1 MDHGLRSHLAS
12 IQIPSKGGKKE
23 YNLMK
28 MKFNFLG
35 GADIVGRMAMS
46 MEGDGK
52 TMLMEYGVSP
62 TKPPEYPLPVP
73 GKIDHM
79 FLTHSHLDHC
89 GMVPAVCGKQNCEL
103 FTTPLSAEIS
113 ELMMY
118 DSLKIA
124 KAEGYPIPYSQQD
137 IEMTMK
143 HVVPLAFE
151 DTIELG
157 NIDVTLHSAGHVP
170 GAAMFEF
177 KADSS
182 TLYTGDIHTED
193 QKLVLGARPR
203 DCKNLFIEGTYG
215 GRNHPP
221 KEDTINA
228 FVAKIDEVIDRGG
241 IVIIPCF
248 AVGRT
253 QEIMLL
259 LKNLGYEMWVDGMG
273 RSVTNLFLD
282 YPEYIRN
289 AKSLKAAKRTFNE
302 IRNNAS
308 RKKAVGGQ
316 IIVTT
321 GGMLDGG
328 PVLTYLRTLKDNP
341 KNAILLVGYQ
351 AEDTNGRMLME
362 QGCINLDGEIVKVSC
377 EVQKFDFSAHA
388 GHDQIVQFIRE
399 CDPENIV
406 IMHSETR
413 ELFLPDLEDYNV
425 ILPQPNVPFEL
436 DI

>member
-1 MDHGLRSHLAS
+1 
-12 IQIPSKGGKKE
+12 
-23 YNLMK
+23 MK

-35 GADIVGRMAMS
+35 GADIVGRMAMT

-52 TMLMEYGVSP
+52 TMLVEYGISP
-62 TKPPEYPLPVP
+62 TKPPEYPLQVP
-73 GKIDHM
+73 GKIDHV

-89 GMVPAVCGKQNCEL
+89 GMIPAVCGKQNCEL
-103 FTTPLSAEIS
+103 FTTPLTAEIA

-124 KAEGYPIPYSQQD
+124 KSEGYPQPYTQKD
-137 IEMTMK
+137 IETTMK
-143 HVVPLAFE
+143 HVVPLTFE

-157 NIDVTLHSAGHVP
+157 NIDVTFRSAGHVP
-170 GAAMFEF
+170 GATMFEF
-177 KADSS
+177 QGDSS
-182 TLYTGDIHTED
+182 TIYSGDIHTED

-228 FVAKIDEVIDRGG
+228 FIAKIDEVIDRGG
-241 IVIIPCF
+241 KVIIPCF

-253 QEIMLL
+253 QELMLL

-273 RSVTNLFLD
+273 RSVTNLFLE

-302 IRNNAS
+302 VRNSSMRKNA
-308 RKKAVGGQ
+308 VDGQ

-328 PVLTYLRTLKDNP
+328 PVLTYLRTLKDDP
-341 KNAILLVGYQ
+341 RNAILLVGYQ

-362 QGCINLDGEIVKVSC
+362 KGCIELDGEITKISC

-388 GHDQIVQFIRE
+388 GHDQIVEFIRA
-399 CDPENIV
+399 CDPENVI

-425 ILPQPNVPFEL
+425 ILPKPNEPFEL

>member
-1 MDHGLRSHLAS
+1 
-12 IQIPSKGGKKE
+12 
-23 YNLMK
+23 

-35 GADIVGRMAMS
+35 GADIVGRMGMTI
-46 MEGDGK
+46 EGDNK
-52 TMLMEYGVSP
+52 RMLVEYGISP
-62 TKPPEYPLPVP
+62 TKPPQYPLAPE
-73 GKIDHM
+73 GKIDHV

-89 GMVPAVCGKQNCEL
+89 GMIPAVCGKNDCEL
-103 FTTPLSAEIS
+103 FTTPLTAEIA

-124 KAEGYPIPYSQQD
+124 KAEGYPQPYTAKD
-137 IEMTMK
+137 VETTMK
-143 HVVPLAFE
+143 HVVPLTFG

-157 NIDVTLHSAGHVP
+157 KIDVTLHSAGHVP

-177 KADSS
+177 IGDGS
-182 TLYTGDIHTED
+182 TIYSGDIHTED

-203 DCKNLFIEGTYG
+203 DCKNLFIEGTYA
-215 GRNHPP
+215 GRNHPS
-221 KEDTINA
+221 KEETINK

-259 LKNLGYEMWVDGMG
+259 LKNLGYDMYVDGMG

-302 IRNNAS
+302 IKNNS
-308 RKKAVGGQ
+308 MRKKALGAQ

-328 PVLTYLRTLKDNP
+328 PVLSYLRYLREDP

-362 QGCINLDGEIVKVSC
+362 QRCINLDGEIVKVEC
-377 EVQKFDFSAHA
+377 EVEKFDFSAHA
-388 GHDQIVQFIRE
+388 GHDQLVQFVRD
-399 CDPENIV
+399 CDPENVI
-406 IMHSETR
+406 IMHSESR
-413 ELFLPDLEDYNV
+413 ELLLPDLEDYNV
-425 ILPQPNVPFEL
+425 ILPEVNKPFEL
-436 DI
+436 DV

>member
-1 MDHGLRSHLAS
+1 
-12 IQIPSKGGKKE
+12 
-23 YNLMK
+23 MK

-35 GADIVGRMAMS
+35 GADIVGRMAMT

-52 TMLMEYGVSP
+52 TMLVEYGISP

-73 GKIDHM
+73 GKIDHA

-89 GMVPAVCGKQNCEL
+89 GMIPAVCGKQNCEL
-103 FTTPLSAEIS
+103 FTTPLTAEIA

-124 KAEGYPIPYSQQD
+124 KAEGYPQPYTQRD
-137 IEMTMK
+137 IETTMK
-143 HVVPLAFE
+143 HVVPLTFD

-157 NIDVTLHSAGHVP
+157 NIDVTFRAAGHVP
-170 GAAMFEF
+170 GATMFEF
-177 KADSS
+177 QGDNS
-182 TLYTGDIHTED
+182 TIYSGDIHTED

-221 KEDTINA
+221 KEETINA
-228 FVAKIDEVIDRGG
+228 FIAKIDEVIDRGG
-241 IVIIPCF
+241 RVIIPCF

-273 RSVTNLFLD
+273 RSVTNLFLE

-302 IRNNAS
+302 VRNS
-308 RKKAVGGQ
+308 SMRKKAVQGQ

-328 PVLTYLRTLKDNP
+328 PVLTYLRALKDDP

-351 AEDTNGRMLME
+351 ADDTNGRMLME
-362 QGCINLDGEIVKVSC
+362 KGCIDLDGEIVNVAC

-388 GHDQIVQFIRE
+388 GHDQIVEFIKA
-399 CDPENIV
+399 CDPENVI

-425 ILPQPNVPFEL
+425 ILPQVNVPFEL

>member
-1 MDHGLRSHLAS
+1 M
-12 IQIPSKGGKKE
+12 
-23 YNLMK
+23 
-28 MKFNFLG
+28 
-35 GADIVGRMAMS
+35 VGRMAMT

-124 KAEGYPIPYSQQD
+124 KAEGYPIPYTQQD
-137 IEMTMK
+137 IERTMK

-170 GAAMFEF
+170 GASMFEF

-193 QKLVLGARPR
+193 QKLVLGARSR
-203 DCKNLFIEGTYG
+203 DCTNLFIEGTYG
-215 GRNHPP
+215 GRLHPSR
-221 KEDTINA
+221 KDTERDFI
-228 FVAKIDEVIDRGG
+228 AKIEEVIDRGG
-241 IVIIPCF
+241 TVLIPCF

-259 LKNLGYEMWVDGMG
+259 LRNLGYEMWVDGMG

-308 RKKAVGGQ
+308 RKKAVEGQ

-362 QGCINLDGEIVKVSC
+362 QGCINLDGEVVKVAC

-399 CDPENIV
+399 CDPENVV

-425 ILPQPNVPFEL
+425 ILPEPNVPFEL

>member
-1 MDHGLRSHLAS
+1 
-12 IQIPSKGGKKE
+12 
-23 YNLMK
+23 MK

-35 GADIVGRMAMS
+35 GADIVGRMAMT

-52 TMLMEYGVSP
+52 TMLVEYGISP

-73 GKIDHM
+73 GKIDHA

-89 GMVPAVCGKQNCEL
+89 GMIPAVCGKQNCEL
-103 FTTPLSAEIS
+103 FTTPLTAEIA

-124 KAEGYPIPYSQQD
+124 KAEGYPQPYTQRD
-137 IEMTMK
+137 IETTMK
-143 HVVPLAFE
+143 HVVPLTFD

-157 NIDVTLHSAGHVP
+157 NIDVTFRAAGHVP
-170 GAAMFEF
+170 GATMFEF
-177 KADSS
+177 QGDNS
-182 TLYTGDIHTED
+182 TIYSGDIHTED

-221 KEDTINA
+221 KEETINA
-228 FVAKIDEVIDRGG
+228 FIAKIDEVIDRGG
-241 IVIIPCF
+241 RVIIPCF

-273 RSVTNLFLD
+273 RSFTNLFLE

-302 IRNNAS
+302 VRNS
-308 RKKAVGGQ
+308 SMRKKAVQGQ

-328 PVLTYLRTLKDNP
+328 PVLTYLRTLKDDP

-351 AEDTNGRMLME
+351 ADDTNGRMLME
-362 QGCINLDGEIVKVSC
+362 KGCIDLDGEIVNVAC

-388 GHDQIVQFIRE
+388 GHDQIVEFIKA
-399 CDPENIV
+399 CDPENVI

-425 ILPQPNVPFEL
+425 ILPQVNVPFEL

>member
-1 MDHGLRSHLAS
+1 
-12 IQIPSKGGKKE
+12 
-23 YNLMK
+23 MK

-35 GADIVGRMAMS
+35 GADIVGRMAMT

-52 TMLMEYGVSP
+52 NMLVEYGISP

-73 GKIDHM
+73 KKIDHA

-89 GMVPAVCGKQNCEL
+89 GMIPAVCGKYNCEL
-103 FTTPLSAEIS
+103 FTTPLTAEIS
-113 ELMMY
+113 ELMMN

-124 KAEGYPIPYSQQD
+124 KAEGYPQPYTQRD
-137 IEMTMK
+137 IETTMK
-143 HVVPLAFE
+143 HVVPLTFE

-157 NIDVTLHSAGHVP
+157 KLDVTFRSAGHVP
-170 GAAMFEF
+170 GATMFEF
-177 KADSS
+177 QCDNS
-182 TLYTGDIHTED
+182 TIYSGDIHTED

-221 KEDTINA
+221 KEETINA
-228 FVAKIDEVIDRGG
+228 FISKIDEVIDRGG
-241 IVIIPCF
+241 KVIIPCF

-259 LKNLGYEMWVDGMG
+259 LKNLGYDMWVDGMG
-273 RSVTNLFLD
+273 RSVTNLFLE

-289 AKSLKAAKRTFNE
+289 AKSLKAAKRVFNE
-302 IRNNAS
+302 VRNNS
-308 RKKAVGGQ
+308 MRKKAVDGQ

-328 PVLTYLRTLKDNP
+328 PVLTYLRTLKDDP

-362 QGCINLDGEIVKVSC
+362 QGCINLDGEIVKVAC
-377 EVQKFDFSAHA
+377 ELQKFDFSAHA
-388 GHDQIVQFIRE
+388 GHDQIVEFIRA
-399 CDPENIV
+399 CDPENVI

-413 ELFLPDLEDYNV
+413 ELFLPDLQDYNV
-425 ILPQPNVPFEL
+425 ILPQVNQPFEL

>member
-1 MDHGLRSHLAS
+1 
-12 IQIPSKGGKKE
+12 
-23 YNLMK
+23 MK

-35 GADIVGRMAMS
+35 GADIVGRMAMT

-52 TMLMEYGVSP
+52 TMLVEYGISP

-73 GKIDHM
+73 GKIDHA

-89 GMVPAVCGKQNCEL
+89 GMIPAVCGKQNCEL
-103 FTTPLSAEIS
+103 FTTPLTAEIA

-124 KAEGYPIPYSQQD
+124 KAEGYPQPYTQRD
-137 IEMTMK
+137 IETTMK
-143 HVVPLAFE
+143 HVVPLTFD

-157 NIDVTLHSAGHVP
+157 NIDVTFRSAGHVP
-170 GAAMFEF
+170 GATMFEF
-177 KADSS
+177 QGDNS
-182 TLYTGDIHTED
+182 TIYSGDIHTED

-221 KEDTINA
+221 KEETINA
-228 FVAKIDEVIDRGG
+228 FIAKIDEVIDRGG
-241 IVIIPCF
+241 RVIIPCF

-273 RSVTNLFLD
+273 RSVTNLFLE

-302 IRNNAS
+302 VRNS
-308 RKKAVGGQ
+308 SMRKKAVQGQ

-328 PVLTYLRTLKDNP
+328 PVLTYLRTLKDDP

-351 AEDTNGRMLME
+351 ADDTNGRMLME
-362 QGCINLDGEIVKVSC
+362 KGCIDLDGEIVNVAC

-388 GHDQIVQFIRE
+388 GHDQIVEFIKA
-399 CDPENIV
+399 CDPENVI

-425 ILPQPNVPFEL
+425 ILPQVNVPFEL

>member
-1 MDHGLRSHLAS
+1 
-12 IQIPSKGGKKE
+12 
-23 YNLMK
+23 MK

-35 GADIVGRMAMS
+35 GADIVGRMAMT

-52 TMLMEYGVSP
+52 TMLVEYGISP

-73 GKIDHM
+73 GKIDHA

-89 GMVPAVCGKQNCEL
+89 GMIPAVCGKQNCEL
-103 FTTPLSAEIS
+103 FTTPLTAEIA

-124 KAEGYPIPYSQQD
+124 KAEGYPQPYTQQD
-137 IEMTMK
+137 IERTMK
-143 HVVPLAFE
+143 HVVPCTFD

-157 NIDVTLHSAGHVP
+157 NIDVAFRSAGHVP
-170 GAAMFEF
+170 GATMFEF
-177 KADSS
+177 QGDNS
-182 TLYTGDIHTED
+182 TIYSGDIHTED

-221 KEDTINA
+221 KEETINA
-228 FVAKIDEVIDRGG
+228 FIAKIDEVIERGG
-241 IVIIPCF
+241 KVIIPCF

-273 RSVTNLFLD
+273 RSVTNLFLN

-302 IRNNAS
+302 VRNS
-308 RKKAVGGQ
+308 SMRKKAVEGQ

-328 PVLTYLRTLKDNP
+328 PVLTYLRTLREDP
-341 KNAILLVGYQ
+341 RNAILLVGYQ

-388 GHDQIVQFIRE
+388 GHDQIVEFVRA
-399 CDPENIV
+399 CDPENVI

>member
-1 MDHGLRSHLAS
+1 
-12 IQIPSKGGKKE
+12 
-23 YNLMK
+23 MK

-35 GADIVGRMAMS
+35 GADIVGRMGMTI
-46 MEGDGK
+46 EGDGK
-52 TMLMEYGVSP
+52 TMLVEYGISP
-62 TKPPEYPLPVP
+62 TKPPQYPLPAP
-73 GKIDHM
+73 GKVDHL

-124 KAEGYPIPYSQQD
+124 KAEGYPEPYASAD
-137 IEMTMK
+137 IERTMQ
-143 HVVPLAFE
+143 HVVPLTFE

-157 NIDVTLHSAGHVP
+157 KIDVTLHSAGHVP
-170 GAAMFEF
+170 GATMFEF
-177 KADSS
+177 KGDSN

-193 QKLVLGARPR
+193 QKLVLGARPL

-228 FVAKIDEVIDRGG
+228 FIAKIDEVIDRGG
-241 IVIIPCF
+241 VVIIPVF

-273 RSVTNLFLD
+273 RSVTNLFLN

-289 AKSLKAAKRTFNE
+289 AKSLRAAKRTFNE
-302 IRNNAS
+302 VRNPAS
-308 RKKAVGGQ
+308 RKHAAKGQ

-328 PVLTYLRTLKDNP
+328 PVLSYLHELKDNP

-351 AEDTNGRMLME
+351 AEDTNGRMLMD
-362 QGCINLDGEIVKVSC
+362 QGCINLGEVVKVAC

-388 GHDQIVQFIRE
+388 GHDQIVQFIRD
-399 CDPENIV
+399 CDPENV
-406 IMHSETR
+406 IFMHSETR
-413 ELFLPDLEDYNV
+413 ELFLPDLQDDYHV
-425 ILPQPNVPFEL
+425 MLPKPDVPFEL
-436 DI
+436 DV

>member
-1 MDHGLRSHLAS
+1 
-12 IQIPSKGGKKE
+12 
-23 YNLMK
+23 
-28 MKFNFLG
+28 
-35 GADIVGRMAMS
+35 
-46 MEGDGK
+46 
-52 TMLMEYGVSP
+52 
-62 TKPPEYPLPVP
+62 
-73 GKIDHM
+73 
-79 FLTHSHLDHC
+79 
-89 GMVPAVCGKQNCEL
+89 MVPAVCGKQNCEL

-124 KAEGYPIPYSQQD
+124 KAEGYPIPYTQQD
-137 IEMTMK
+137 IERTMK

-170 GAAMFEF
+170 GASMFEF
-177 KADSS
+177 KAD

-193 QKLVLGARPR
+193 QKLVLGARSR

-228 FVAKIDEVIDRGG
+228 FIAKIDEVIDRGG

-308 RKKAVGGQ
+308 RKKAVEGQ

-362 QGCINLDGEIVKVSC
+362 QGCINLDGEVVKVAC

-399 CDPENIV
+399 CDPENVV

-425 ILPQPNVPFEL
+425 ILPEPNVPFEL

>member
-1 MDHGLRSHLAS
+1 
-12 IQIPSKGGKKE
+12 
-23 YNLMK
+23 MK

-35 GADIVGRMAMS
+35 GADIVGRMAMTI
-46 MEGDGK
+46 EGDGK
-52 TMLMEYGVSP
+52 TMLVEYGISP

-73 GKIDHM
+73 GKIDHV

-124 KAEGYPIPYSQQD
+124 KAEGYPAPYMPAD

-143 HVVPLAFE
+143 HVVPLTFE

-157 NIDVTLHSAGHVP
+157 KLDVTLHSAGHVP
-170 GAAMFEF
+170 GATMFEF
-177 KADSS
+177 KGENN

-193 QKLVLGARPR
+193 QKLVLGARPL

-228 FVAKIDEVIDRGG
+228 FIAKIDEVIDRGG

-273 RSVTNLFLD
+273 RAVTDLFLD

-302 IRNNAS
+302 VRNAAS
-308 RKKAVGGQ
+308 RSHAVKGQ

-328 PVLTYLRTLKDNP
+328 PVLTYLKTLKDNP
-341 KNAILLVGYQ
+341 KNAILLVGFQ

-362 QGCINLDGEIVKVSC
+362 QGTINLDGEVVKVEC

-388 GHDQIVQFIRE
+388 GHDQIVQFIRD
-399 CDPENIV
+399 CDPENV
-406 IMHSETR
+406 IFMHSETR
-413 ELFLPDLEDYNV
+413 ELFLPDLEGDYNV
-425 ILPQPNVPFEL
+425 ILPQVNKPFEL
-436 DI
+436 DV

>member
-1 MDHGLRSHLAS
+1 
-12 IQIPSKGGKKE
+12 
-23 YNLMK
+23 MK

-35 GADIVGRMAMS
+35 GADIVGRMAMT

-52 TMLMEYGVSP
+52 TMLVEYGISP

-73 GKIDHM
+73 GKIDHA

-89 GMVPAVCGKQNCEL
+89 GMIPAVCGKQNCEL
-103 FTTPLSAEIS
+103 FTTPLTAEIA

-124 KAEGYPIPYSQQD
+124 KAEGYPQPYTQRD
-137 IEMTMK
+137 IETTMK
-143 HVVPLAFE
+143 HVVPLTFD

-157 NIDVTLHSAGHVP
+157 NIDVTFRAAGHVP
-170 GAAMFEF
+170 GATMFEF
-177 KADSS
+177 QGDNS
-182 TLYTGDIHTED
+182 TIYSGDIHTED

-221 KEDTINA
+221 KEETINA
-228 FVAKIDEVIDRGG
+228 FIAKIDEVIDRGG
-241 IVIIPCF
+241 RVIIPCF

-273 RSVTNLFLD
+273 RSVTNLFLE

-302 IRNNAS
+302 VRNS
-308 RKKAVGGQ
+308 SMRKKAVQGQ

-328 PVLTYLRTLKDNP
+328 PVLTYLRTLKDDP

-351 AEDTNGRMLME
+351 ADDTNGRMLME
-362 QGCINLDGEIVKVSC
+362 KGCIDLDGEIVNVAC

-388 GHDQIVQFIRE
+388 GHDQIVDFIKA
-399 CDPENIV
+399 CDPENVI

-425 ILPQPNVPFEL
+425 ILPQVNVPFEL